1 MCLNNSSYGKY
12 LGKHLGK
19 HVNIM
24 FDKMCCK
31 YDDDNVWHNVFVY
44 YDYHKCTESNRSQ
57 MFPKTNRIW
66 NRKAQQVFKLFI
78 GLSKKR

>member
-1 MCLNNSSYGKY
+1 MYLNNSSYGKY

-31 YDDDNVWHNVFVY
+31 YDDDNVSYNVFVY

-57 MFPKTNRIW
+57 TFPKPTEFEIE
-66 NRKAQQVFKLFI
+66 KH
-78 GLSKKR
+78 SKSSNSS